1 MKKASI
7 ESIEAYVK
15 KADDRYWN
23 DDFTSAMKLS
33 EKGLIQAKAS
43 KDYER
48 QIECLLIQMKSHMS
62 SGEASKA
69 KRLSATINKLA
80 SDKCSRSTYANA
92 LIESGYL
99 YLQYLEYK
107 QAEEFTV
114 EALIIARDES
124 LPDLEADAL
133 VQLASLDSLRQ
144 NFKEASVYLREALKI
159 SKHLKRTEAMLEA
172 IIQQGLVCG
181 TVGDYDRALE
191 LFEQVES
198 LSEKHKLYDYQVES
212 ILNQGDIFRSIGDF
226 DKAERLYNN
235 ALDKSDKRKVPTK
248 TAEILRRVGN
258 LLLHKQD
265 FERALEWY
273 RFCEKQIKK
282 FKSESYFPFVALG
295 FGTAYNGLE
304 DYKRAVEYFWRVL
317 DTIAPSYF
325 LHSSILKQVLE
336 QLSLSLGYLNKKSQ
350 SKQVGELAGKVREL
364 TNTGIDSSHQT
375 GLFIKK
381 LENELNILIESL
393 KTEQLTMF
401 SRDGV
406 RVDLKTGEIYG
417 DGNLPINHF
426 SNLQLEIFRL
436 LVENEG
442 TAVSNKRII
451 GCYETYVDDLQG
463 VPRRAHYFI
472 AEIRNKLGSKKIIK
486 TETGSGYK
494 IPRL

>member
-1 MKKASI
+1 MDSLIDKA
-7 ESIEAYVK
+7 E
-15 KADDRYWN
+15 RLYWQ
-23 DDFTSAMKLS
+23 DDFAASLASADKAL
-33 EKGLIQAKAS
+33 KQAKAV

-48 QIECLLIQMKSHMS
+48 QVECLLIQLKSQMS
-62 SGEASKA
+62 LGESAKA
-69 KRLSATINKLA
+69 KQLSKKAMKL
-80 SDKCSRSTYANA
+80 SQSQCSIGSYVNA

-99 YLQYLEYK
+99 YLQYLEYERS
-107 QAEEFTV
+107 EELTV

-124 LPDLEADAL
+124 LPDLEAVAL

-159 SKHLKRTEAMLEA
+159 SKHLKRTEAMLET
-172 IIQQGLVCG
+172 IIQQGLICG

-191 LFEQVES
+191 LFEKVES
-198 LSEKHKLYDYQVES
+198 LSKNQKLYDYEVES
-212 ILNQGDIFRSIGDF
+212 ILNQGDVFRSIGDF
-226 DKAERLYNN
+226 DKAERFYNN
-235 ALDKSDKRKVPTK
+235 AFDKSDKYKVPTK

-258 LLLHKQD
+258 LLLHRRE

-317 DTIAPSYF
+317 DTIAPCYF

-336 QLSLSLGYLNKKSQ
+336 QLSLSMGYLNKKKQ
-350 SKQVGELAGKVREL
+350 SKQVGELASKVREF

-375 GLFIKK
+375 SLFIKQ

-417 DGNLPINHF
+417 DGKLPVNHF
-426 SNLQLEIFRL
+426 SDLQLEIFRL
-436 LVENEG
+436 LVKNEG

-451 GCYETYVDDLQG
+451 GCYEKYVDDLQK

-472 AEIRNKLGSKKIIK
+472 AEIRRKLGSKKIIK
-486 TETGSGYK
+486 TVTGSGYK

>member
-1 MKKASI
+1 MEANKLLEKALSFC
-7 ESIEAYVK
+7 S
-15 KADDRYWN
+15 DDRFEESLEMAARAYEVAS
-23 DDFTSAMKLS
+23 DDDNHDLAC
-33 EKGLIQAKAS
+33 QA
-43 KDYER
+43 
-48 QIECLLIQMKSHMS
+48 LLVQMNSQMS
-62 SGEASKA
+62 VGRVSDA
-69 KRLSATINKLA
+69 KRLSKKAIKL
-80 SDKCSRSTYANA
+80 SKFKCSSETYANA

-107 QAEEFTV
+107 QAEDFTA

-144 NFKEASVYLREALKI
+144 NFKEATVYLREALKI
-159 SKHLKRTEAMLEA
+159 SEHLKRTEAMLET

-198 LSEKHKLYDYQVES
+198 LSKKHKLYDYQVES
-212 ILNQGDIFRSIGDF
+212 ILSQGDIFRSIGDF

-235 ALDKSDKRKVPTK
+235 ALDKSDKHEVPTK
-248 TAEILRRVGN
+248 SAEILRRVGN
-258 LLLHKQD
+258 LLLHKRD
-265 FERALEWY
+265 FERALEWFC
-273 RFCEKQIKK
+273 FCEKQIKK

-336 QLSLSLGYLNKKSQ
+336 QLSLSLSYLNKKKQ
-350 SKQVGELAGKVREL
+350 SKQVGELASKVHEL
-364 TNTGIDSSHQT
+364 TNTGIDSSPQT

-417 DGNLPINHF
+417 DGKLPINHF
-426 SNLQLEIFRL
+426 SDLQLEIFRL
-436 LVENEG
+436 LVENKG

-451 GCYETYVDDLQG
+451 GCYEKYVDDLQE

-472 AEIRNKLGSKKIIK
+472 AEIRKKLGSKKIIK
-486 TETGSGYK
+486 TVTGSGYK

>member
-7 ESIEAYVK
+7 KSIEVYVK

-23 DDFTSAMKLS
+23 DDFASALKLS
-33 EKGLIQAKAS
+33 EKGLKQAKAS

-48 QIECLLIQMKSHMS
+48 QVECLLIQLKSQMS
-62 SGEASKA
+62 LGESAKA
-69 KRLSATINKLA
+69 KQLSKKAMKL
-80 SDKCSRSTYANA
+80 SKSRCSFGSYANA

-107 QAEEFTV
+107 QAEDFTV
-114 EALIIARDES
+114 EALIIARTES

-133 VQLASLDSLRQ
+133 IQLASLDSLRQ

-159 SKHLKRTEAMLEA
+159 SGHLKRTEAMLET

-181 TVGDYDRALE
+181 AVGDYDRALE
-191 LFEQVES
+191 SYERVEL
-198 LSEKHKLYDYQVES
+198 LSKKHKRYDYEVES

-226 DKAERLYNN
+226 DKAERFYNN
-235 ALDKSDKRKVPTK
+235 ALDKSDKHEVSTK

-258 LLLHKQD
+258 LLLHRRD
-265 FERALEWY
+265 FEEALKWY
-273 RFCEKQIKK
+273 RLCEEQTRK
-282 FKSESYFPFVALG
+282 FKSESFFPFIALG
-295 FGTAYNGLE
+295 FGITYNGLE

-317 DTIAPSYF
+317 DNIAPAYF
-325 LHSSILKQVLE
+325 LHSSMLKQVLE
-336 QLSLSLGYLNKKSQ
+336 QLSLSLAYLNKQKQ
-350 SKQVGELAGKVREL
+350 SKQVGELASKVSEL
-364 TNTGIDSSHQT
+364 TNSGIDSSPQT
-375 GLFIKK
+375 GLLIKK
-381 LENELNILIESL
+381 LEGELNILIESI
-393 KTEQLTMF
+393 KTQQLTMF

-417 DGNLPINHF
+417 DGKLPRAKF
-426 SNLQLEIFRL
+426 TELQLEIFRL

-442 TAVSNKRII
+442 TAVSNKYII
-451 GCYETYVDDLQG
+451 GCYEKRVDGMNQI
-463 VPRRAHYFI
+463 PRRAHYFI
-472 AEIRNKLGSKKIIK
+472 AEIRKKLGSRKIIK

>member
-1 MKKASI
+1 MAKK
-7 ESIEAYVK
+7 ESDSFVE
-15 KADDRYWN
+15 KAERLYWQ
-23 DDFTSAMKLS
+23 DDFAASLKSA
-33 EKGLIQAKAS
+33 EKALKQAKAA
-43 KDYER
+43 KDFEHQVESILV
-48 QIECLLIQMKSHMS
+48 QIKSYMS
-62 SGEASKA
+62 MGDSAKA
-69 KRLSATINKLA
+69 KRLSESAVKLA
-80 SDKCSRSTYANA
+80 RDKCSRPTYANT

-107 QAEEFTV
+107 QAEDFTV

-159 SKHLKRTEAMLEA
+159 SEHLKRTEAMLEA

-181 TVGDYDRALE
+181 AVGEYDRALE
-191 LFEQVES
+191 LFEKVES
-198 LSEKHKLYDYQVES
+198 LSRKHKLYDYEVES
-212 ILNQGDIFRSIGDF
+212 VLNQGDIFRSIGDF

-235 ALDKSDKRKVPTK
+235 ALDKSDRHKAPTK

-258 LLLHKQD
+258 LLLHKRE
-265 FERALEWY
+265 FEQALKWY

-304 DYKRAVEYFWRVL
+304 DYKRAVEYFWSLL
-317 DTIAPSYF
+317 DMIAPGYF

-336 QLSLSLGYLNKKSQ
+336 QLGLSLGYLNKEKQ
-350 SKQVGELAGKVREL
+350 SKQVGELASKVHEL
-364 TNTGIDSSHQT
+364 TNTGIDNSHQT

-393 KTEQLTMF
+393 KTEKLTMF

-406 RVDLKTGEIYG
+406 RIDLRTGDIYG
-417 DGNLPINHF
+417 DGKLPINHF
-426 SNLQLEIFRL
+426 SDLQLDIFYL

-442 TAVSNKRII
+442 TAVSNKEII
-451 GCYETYVDDLQG
+451 GCYETYVDDMQG

-472 AEIRNKLGSKKIIK
+472 AEIRKKLGSKKIIK